1 MTLRVGE
8 QSAEEKVVEAKE
20 ATTAAAKRYDDA
32 KFALYEFRKMAHP
45 EMTRE
50 QIDAQ
55 HKILK
60 QARITAWR
68 QFEEANLLYN
78 WARKAH
84 YAMYR
89 SRDEKPPE
97 KYRKFKH
104 EW

>member
-1 MTLRVGE
+1 MAIRIGE

-20 ATTAAAKRYDDA
+20 AVVLAAKTYDDA
-32 KFALYEFRKMAHP
+32 KFALYEFCKMTHP

-50 QIDAQ
+50 QIDAR

-89 SRDEKPPE
+89 NRNEQPPE

>member
-1 MTLRVGE
+1 MAIRLGE
-8 QSAEEKVVEAKE
+8 QSAEERVVEAKE
-20 ATTAAAKRYDDA
+20 TVTFAAKTYDDA
-32 KFALYEFRKMAHP
+32 KFALYEFCKMTHP

-60 QARITAWR
+60 QARIAAWR
-68 QFEEANLLYN
+68 QFEEANLLFN

-84 YAMYR
+84 YTFYR
-89 SRDEKPPE
+89 NKNQRPPQQF
-97 KYRKFKH
+97 RAFKH